1 MGVED
6 TATADREGLLPK
18 PAPDLATE
26 ASRFGSRTVVKAS
39 EDRQAPEEEPPSV
52 SVDDALRLVDL
63 SEPERRRY
71 LRRHQELCDPQVVV
85 SFCRRAAGLFRRDLP
100 LARRMVEAAGSVAEV
115 LDDAISSARA
125 QRARAQLHHI
135 EADYREALEC
145 YARSVRHYESAGEEL
160 QGAITRSCALHV
172 LALLGK
178 FDRAD
183 EWSERARE
191 LFTRRGDRVRLARL
205 DANVAVVLHRRHDFE
220 EALRL
225 SLRAFERLRAQGTS
239 QDVAVSLRNML
250 VCHVGMRNLTMAED
264 VFDRARE
271 FAERHRFPRLV
282 LEADYNIAY
291 VHQLRGD
298 YEQAIHLYEKTRTGF
313 RDWADPFHDA
323 LCDLDQ
329 SEAYVDLRELEEAE
343 TLARKALM
351 GFERLGIEQEA
362 GRALVNLAIVAGS
375 RGDTRESLELLDR
388 ARRTFTSC
396 SDPMWPLL
404 TDYYRALVF
413 DRAGQGQRALAVA
426 GKACERA
433 ESDPDPTRKA
443 LFELL
448 VTFTQAG
455 TGAAVGASEGSRAA
469 IARVLLQLS
478 SVAGVPKLPSAG
490 WLLDQALPEGRVTA
504 AG

>member
-1 MGVED
+1 MREREPAGGNRE
-6 TATADREGLLPK
+6 ATTLELP
-18 PAPDLATE
+18 PATE
-26 ASRFGSRTVVKAS
+26 AESGPA
-39 EDRQAPEEEPPSV
+39 EEQVAGERKGKDEPLSV

-71 LRRHQELCDPQVVV
+71 LRHHSELRDPQVVV

-125 QRARAQLHHI
+125 ERARAQLHHI
-135 EADYREALEC
+135 EANYRVALER
-145 YARSVRHYESAGEEL
+145 YATSVRHYESAGEDL
-160 QGAITRSCALHV
+160 QAAITRSCALHV

-178 FDRAD
+178 FGRAN
-183 EWSERARE
+183 EWAERARD
-191 LFTRRGDRVRLARL
+191 LFSRMGDRVRLARL

-250 VCHVGMRNLTMAED
+250 VCHVGMRNLGMAFD

-291 VHQLRGD
+291 VHQLQGD
-298 YEQAIHLYEKTRTGF
+298 YEQAIHLYEKTRRGF

-329 SEAYVDLRELEEAE
+329 SEAYLDLREVDEAE
-343 TLARKALM
+343 TLARKALLAL
-351 GFERLGIEQEA
+351 ERLGIEQEA
-362 GRALVNLAIVAGS
+362 GRALVHLAIVAGC
-375 RGDTRESLELLDR
+375 RGDARESLELLDR
-388 ARRTFTSC
+388 ARRVFVSC
-396 SDPMWPLL
+396 SDPLWPLL
-404 TDYYRALVF
+404 TDYHRALVLDF
-413 DRAGQGQRALAVA
+413 AGERQRALAVA
-426 GKACERA
+426 GKARDESR
-433 ESDPDPTRKA
+433 SDPDPSRRA
-443 LFELL
+443 LFEVL
-448 VTFTQAG
+448 VALVES
-455 TGAAVGASEGSRAA
+455 GADGSET
-469 IARVLLQLS
+469 ARETNARILQQLS

-490 WLLDQALPEGRVTA
+490 WLLPGVESRTRLTA